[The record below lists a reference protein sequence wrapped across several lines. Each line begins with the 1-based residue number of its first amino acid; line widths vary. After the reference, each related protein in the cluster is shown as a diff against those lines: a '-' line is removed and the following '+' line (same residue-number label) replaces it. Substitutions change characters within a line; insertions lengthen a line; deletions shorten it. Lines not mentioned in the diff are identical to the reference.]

1 MIWIGGVRMAKRTDY
16 YVYYCDGRPTRVA
29 KIEDGCCAYGW
40 ENGRWVSMPGLIK
53 IRFEITDY
61 EEISRE
67 EAMRFIDTGRK

>member
-1 MIWIGGVRMAKRTDY
+1 
-16 YVYYCDGRPTRVA
+16 VA

-61 EEISRE
+61 EEISKE
-67 EAMRFIDTGRK
+67 EAMRLIT

>member
-29 KIEDGCCAYGW
+29 KIEDGSCAYGW

-61 EEISRE
+61 EEISKE
-67 EAMRFIDTGRK
+67 EAMRLIDTGRK